1 MFLLKKSKD
10 NSKIELDYT
19 RPRNRPQVRTCQRRS
34 MWYDALDTGLPIGD
48 SQTITGILKPLS
60 KQQFAVRTAKRSYR
74 PAGGE
79 IMVDPAM
86 ARRFA

>member
-48 SQTITGILKPLS
+48 SQI
-60 KQQFAVRTAKRSYR
+60 
-74 PAGGE
+74 
-79 IMVDPAM
+79 
-86 ARRFA
+86 